1 MQQRLGPSK
10 KRLKDRIEQTRTFL
24 QQQVALGES
33 EAEANKLLVKL
44 ERILKSFK
52 DLLKQLQEASK
63 DDEAKR

>member
-33 EAEANKLLVKL
+33 EGEANKLLVKL

-52 DLLKQLQEASK
+52 DLLKQLPESK
-63 DDEAKR
+63 DEEAKR